1 MSAEAVTTDTITDR
15 VRHIVVKV
23 LDLTEAHIFDDQSL
37 LHDDL
42 AADSLDAVELMM
54 EIEKEFEIDIAD
66 DDGPSD
72 LQTIADIADFV
83 RRVAEQQGV
92 PLS

>member
-1 MSAEAVTTDTITDR
+1 MIAETLTTDTITDR
-15 VRHIVVKV
+15 VRHIVVRV
-23 LDLTEAHIFDDQSL
+23 LDLTENHIFDDQSI
-37 LHDDL
+37 LHEDL

-66 DDGPSD
+66 EDGPWG
-72 LQTIADIADFV
+72 LETIADIADFV

-92 PLS
+92 AL